1 MSYVGKGP
9 IDRVLGLSQKNTAT
23 GDGSTT
29 SFDILTQAAPQGGD
43 TAVDVFVDNVRQE
56 PGVGKAYVLA
66 QDGSSEWKRITFS
79 TAPASGAV
87 IWTNNRLRTQITN
100 ILPGSNTITNALIN
114 DSVITGQSAL
124 GTTPAADDTFLVYD
138 ESASGLKKVAYSDV
152 HSGVADMAANTV
164 KVRDA
169 NTTGTPSDKAVTDTQ
184 ILIGDGTGFTAAALS
199 SDVTMTNAG
208 AVTIA
213 NDAVTSAKIINNAV
227 NGAKIAMGSDAA
239 GDILTYNGTDYIRLA
254 KGTAA
259 QVLKMNAGATA
270 VEWGTAAGGIA
281 VPGSSVAGDTLYH
294 NGTIYT
300 RLAKGTASQVLT
312 MNAGATAP
320 EWVTP
325 TTYATTSYVDTTA
338 ATVAGNVNELIYF
351 TKVTPGTG
359 GTWTKPAGVNRIFL
373 YITDRVSNYGV
384 AQAHAAYY
392 DVSSVTSWSYTVYT
406 YGNPTAYAAL
416 TLNGIHGGSGGNIG
430 GHTPAQTVAWF
441 EGRFPGPGPGSL
453 TPGSFYIEGY
463 AV

>member
-23 GDGSTT
+23 GDGSTV

-66 QDGSSEWKRITFS
+66 QDGSNEWKRITFT

-138 ESASGLKKVAYSDV
+138 ESASGMKKVAYSNV

-169 NTTGTPSDKAVTDTQ
+169 ATSGAPSDKAVTDTQ
-184 ILIGDGTGFTAAALS
+184 LLIGDGTGFTAAALS
-199 SDVTMTNAG
+199 GDVTMANTG

-213 NDAVTSAKIINNAV
+213 NNAV
-227 NGAKIAMGSDAA
+227 DGAMIAMGSDAA
-239 GDILTYNGTDYIRLA
+239 GDILYHNGTDYVRLP
-254 KGTAA
+254 KGTAE
-259 QVLKMNAGATA
+259 QQLRVN
-270 VEWGTAAGGIA
+270 
-281 VPGSSVAGDTLYH
+281 S
-294 NGTIYT
+294 
-300 RLAKGTASQVLT
+300 
-312 MNAGATAP
+312 GATAP
-320 EWVTP
+320 EW
-325 TTYATTSYVDTTA
+325 ATVVAGAAWVIKTGAYTAANGDGVMVDTSSSALTITLPASPTIGDFVRIMDYTGNA
-338 ATVAGNVNELIYF
+338 ATNNITVGRNSEKIQGASADLTIQTGRASIGLVYSNTAQGWLLIE
-351 TKVTPGTG
+351 
-359 GTWTKPAGVNRIFL
+359 N
-373 YITDRVSNYGV
+373 
-384 AQAHAAYY
+384 
-392 DVSSVTSWSYTVYT
+392 
-406 YGNPTAYAAL
+406 
-416 TLNGIHGGSGGNIG
+416 
-430 GHTPAQTVAWF
+430 
-441 EGRFPGPGPGSL
+441 
-453 TPGSFYIEGY
+453 
-463 AV
+463 